1 MALFLNKIQL
11 EKFSILLREDGIF
24 QIDIKPF
31 TEVTVDDIKE
41 GVEAANQLGR
51 SHHNR
56 LMFVAGEYS
65 FPTLDAQSFLASK
78 ESVPYAIADA
88 FVMKTSNQDAIEEF
102 YLKVHQPARE
112 TRFFSQVEDA
122 ITWLNSIIK

>member
-1 MALFLNKIQL
+1 MAQFLNKIQL

-31 TEVTVDDIKE
+31 TEVNVDDVKE
-41 GVEAANQLGR
+41 GVEAANHMGR

-65 FPTLDAQSFLASK
+65 FPTLDAQSYLASK

-88 FVMKTSNQDAIEEF
+88 FVMNGVNQEAIEEF
-102 YLKVHQPARE
+102 YLKVHQPVRE

-122 ITWLNSIIK
+122 VLWLNSLSK